1 MMKPISQH
9 HPRILVGTALAALLL
24 SACGSSATE
33 DTGSGLASLTDETA
47 VTETTAAPEPTEEEA
62 VLEFADC
69 MRENGIPD
77 FQDPIINADGSVEFL
92 PPPGAAQ
99 GEGISDDVQDAI
111 DACFGLL
118 EGVALGPG
126 GSDVD
131 FDQLQDDLLLL
142 AQCLRDNGLD
152 ADDPNISAG
161 FGGNQADGPSNL
173 ITSPFGENVDIN
185 DPKVIGIIEDCAE
198 KLDLAGPGGP
208 GAAGGAG

>member
-1 MMKPISQH
+1 M
-9 HPRILVGTALAALLL
+9 GTAVAALLL
-24 SACGSSATE
+24 SACGNSATE

-47 VTETTAAPEPTEEEA
+47 VTETTAAPEPTDEEA

-69 MRENGIPD
+69 MRENGFPD
-77 FQDPIINADGSVEFL
+77 FQDPIINADGSVEFI
-92 PPPGAAQ
+92 PPPGAGP
-99 GEGISDDVQDAI
+99 GEGISDELQEAI

-126 GSDVD
+126 GED
-131 FDQLQDDLLLL
+131 FDLNELQDDLLLL

-152 ADDPNISAG
+152 ADDPNISEG
-161 FGGNQADGPSNL
+161 FGGNQEDGAGNFL
-173 ITSPFGENVDIN
+173 TSPFGENVDIT

-208 GAAGGAG
+208 GAAGGARG